1 MPFYRFE
8 DFSEKKLTPH
18 LSSGRGPIIEGE
30 YIYFCLVSKDPGTGS
45 ELHYHPNELMIFPLA
60 GKIHALVGKDRRI
73 VLPGTFIHVPPY
85 ARHQIL
91 ATEDGRMDYL
101 YVKDRTWTVVGIA
114 QDEAIPDEAPT
125 VDEVNR
131 EYEEGK
137 YPGQEKAPDKSEAI
151 IEGLRDSYYPVI
163 NSLDAP
169 PFSTL
174 NYKWM
179 EGERLSFGFFDLPEG
194 HEEPIGENEHEQFI
208 YIVRGEVDARVDEEC
223 KKVSAGGVVHIP
235 RGARRSISTRKG
247 KFARYATV
255 RASKNLEKLI

>member
-1 MPFYRFE
+1 M
-8 DFSEKKLTPH
+8 
-18 LSSGRGPIIEGE
+18 
-30 YIYFCLVSKDPGTGS
+30 
-45 ELHYHPNELMIFPLA
+45 
-60 GKIHALVGKDRRI
+60 
-73 VLPGTFIHVPPY
+73 
-85 ARHQIL
+85 L

-114 QDEAIPDEAPT
+114 QDEAIPEEAPT